1 LLNQG
6 VCPHP
11 FCLFMR
17 ITDKLS
23 TQCKKIEPLYFVEIH
38 EGSTIAYLTKNKTST
53 YEIISTYIDAWLFDN
68 PNTIHNLDILKGL
81 NYNLIDFNTLF
92 VPRYIVRLN
101 TNINQIELLTRWST
115 IDAEESSNN
124 LSIGT
129 TNLQNA
135 KEKLEYLKYEQIHQL
150 QQKISN
156 ICELEI
162 SVPYV
167 GN

>member
-1 LLNQG
+1 
-6 VCPHP
+6 
-11 FCLFMR
+11 MR

-81 NYNLIDFNTLF
+81 NYNLINFNDIF
-92 VPRYIVRLN
+92 VPYYIVGISKEN
-101 TNINQIELLTRWST
+101 NDVEHCIRWTT
-115 IDAEESSNN
+115 IGTEDIN
-124 LSIGT
+124 LSTYIAT
-129 TNLQNA
+129 TNLQTA
-135 KEKLEYLKYEQIHQL
+135 KEKLEYLKYLKIHELQKQIC
-150 QQKISN
+150 N
-156 ICELEI
+156 ICEIEI
-162 SVPYV
+162 CVPPV